1 MVCPFKR
8 NTTTEIIYDFHRA
21 EDRKPIKEITTV
33 TFGDCEHCDCPFFNP
48 GYDKCTFKGVIQ
60 K

>member
-1 MVCPFKR
+1 MVCPFKQNVQKEFTYKPWGER
-8 NTTTEIIYDFHRA
+8 PV
-21 EDRKPIKEITTV
+21 DRKITTV
-33 TFGDCEHCDCPFFNP
+33 TFGDCEGCGCPFFNP